1 MIPRQAFIT
10 LCGDAVAPR
19 FDMTAEGLVVSIEP
33 GVTSSNLIREQ
44 GRHLVLAH
52 TSSEELC
59 DVITRAG
66 VTIVVCG
73 GIEEDYYHY
82 LRWKRIEVVSD
93 VMGPLDA
100 VLARQAEGKLQPGD
114 CLFAKRKSG

>member
-10 LCGDAVAPR
+10 LCGDTVAPR
-19 FDMTAEGLVVSIEP
+19 FDMTAEGLLVAIEP
-33 GVTSSNLIREQ
+33 GVTSKNFTREQ
-44 GRHLVLAH
+44 GRLLVLAH

-100 VLARQAEGKLQPGD
+100 VLARLAEGTLQPGD
-114 CLFAKRKSG
+114 CLFAQRKAG